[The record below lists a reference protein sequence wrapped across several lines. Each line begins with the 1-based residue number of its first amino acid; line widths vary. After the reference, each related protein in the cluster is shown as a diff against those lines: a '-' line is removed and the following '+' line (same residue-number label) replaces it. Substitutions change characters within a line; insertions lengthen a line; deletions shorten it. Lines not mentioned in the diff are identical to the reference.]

1 MQEHYFNKVLRNPN
15 APIDT
20 PSSHLSNPPPKLTN
34 VDKMITDVILVKI
47 SVIHQ
52 NLIKRCYHPELL
64 QRNTEKKIFS
74 SGGSAF
80 RKMGDKTT

>member
-1 MQEHYFNKVLRNPN
+1 MLRNPN